1 MNIFVQWMTSFL
13 KWLYS
18 VTALVGV
25 PSYGI
30 AIILL
35 TIIIK
40 SVIYPLTWKQ
50 MASMRKTADLQPK
63 LQAIQ
68 KKYKSDPETMNA
80 KVMELYKENN
90 VNPASGC
97 LPLVIQLPI
106 FWALYSS
113 LSHFG
118 NYISDPSQA
127 QFLWFDLTTRGSVSN
142 PTSFI
147 LPIFTTATTFLQT
160 KLSTAASA
168 TTSGSSDNSSA
179 AAMASTQ
186 KTMLYIMPLFMG
198 YITFTVPS
206 GLGLYFVVMN
216 IVSVF
221 QQLHINH
228 KLDKEKEDAAA

>member
-1 MNIFVQWMTSFL
+1 MNIFVQWMTSLL

-18 VTALVGV
+18 ITELVGI
-25 PSYGI
+25 PSFGI

-40 SVIYPLTWKQ
+40 TVIYPLTWKQ
-50 MASMRKTADLQPK
+50 MASMRKTTELQPK
-63 LQAIQ
+63 IQAVQ

-113 LSHFG
+113 LSNFG

-127 QFLWFDLTTRGSVSN
+127 QFLWFDLTMKGSFSN

-147 LPIFTTATTFLQT
+147 LPILSAATTFLQT
-160 KLSTAASA
+160 KISTS
-168 TTSGSSDNSSA
+168 TTPTAGGGDSNA

-186 KTMLYIMPLFMG
+186 KTMLYIMPFFMG

-216 IVSVF
+216 IVSVL
-221 QQLHINH
+221 QLLYINH
-228 KLDKEKEDAAA
+228 KLDKEKEKAAA

>member
-18 VTALVGV
+18 LTELVGV
-25 PSYGI
+25 PSFGI

-35 TIIIK
+35 TIVIK
-40 SVIYPLTWKQ
+40 SAIYPLTWKQ
-50 MASMRKTADLQPK
+50 MASMRKTAELQPK
-63 LQAIQ
+63 IQEIQ
-68 KKYKSDPETMNA
+68 KKYKSEPEKMNA
-80 KVMELYKENN
+80 KVMEIYKENS

-106 FWALYSS
+106 FWALYST
-113 LSHFG
+113 LSHFN

-127 QFLWFDLTTRGSVSN
+127 QFLWFNLTERGSLSD

-147 LPIFTTATTFLQT
+147 LPILSAGTTFLQT
-160 KLSTAASA
+160 KLTSA
-168 TTSGSSDNSSA
+168 TSPMGDNPNA

-186 KTMLYIMPLFMG
+186 KTMLYVMPFFMG
-198 YITFTVPS
+198 YITYTVPS

-216 IVSVF
+216 VVSVL
-221 QQLHINH
+221 QQLYINH
-228 KLDKEKEDAAA
+228 KLEKEKEKTAA

>member
-1 MNIFVQWMTSFL
+1 MNIFVQWMTSLL
-13 KWLYS
+13 KWLYGI
-18 VTALVGV
+18 TAIVGI

-30 AIILL
+30 AIIFL

-40 SVIYPLTWKQ
+40 TVIYPLTWKQ

-68 KKYKSDPETMNA
+68 KKYKNEPETMNA

-97 LPLVIQLPI
+97 LPLIIQLPI
-106 FWALYSS
+106 FWTLYSS

-118 NYISDPSQA
+118 NYITDPSQA
-127 QFLWFDLTTRGSVSN
+127 QFLWFNLTSRGSLSD

-147 LPIFTTATTFLQT
+147 LPILSGASTFLQT
-160 KLSTAASA
+160 KISTAASPSA
-168 TTSGSSDNSSA
+168 GTGDNA

-186 KTMLYIMPLFMG
+186 KSMLYIMPFFMG
-198 YITFTVPS
+198 YITYTVPS

-216 IVSVF
+216 IVSIL

-228 KLDKEKEDAAA
+228 KLDKEKEKAAA

>member
-1 MNIFVQWMTSFL
+1 MNIFVQWMTSLL

-18 VTALVGV
+18 LTSFIGI

-63 LQAIQ
+63 MQEIQ

-127 QFLWFDLTTRGSVSN
+127 QFLWFDLTMKGSLSD

-147 LPIFTTATTFLQT
+147 LPVLSAASTFLQT
-160 KLSTAASA
+160 KISTATSAASA
-168 TTSGSSDNSSA
+168 GTGDKNA

-186 KTMLYIMPLFMG
+186 KSMLYIMPFFMG
-198 YITFTVPS
+198 YITYTVPS

-216 IVSVF
+216 VVSIF
-221 QQLHINH
+221 QQLYINR
-228 KLDKEKEDAAA
+228 KLDSEKEKAAA

>member
-1 MNIFVQWMTSFL
+1 MDIFVQWMTGFL

-18 VTALVGV
+18 LTALVGV

-50 MASMRKTADLQPK
+50 MASMRKTAELQPK
-63 LQAIQ
+63 IQEIQ
-68 KKYKSDPETMNA
+68 KKYKSEPDKMNA

-97 LPLVIQLPI
+97 LPLIIQLPI
-106 FWALYSS
+106 FWSLYRS
-113 LSHFG
+113 LANFN

-127 QFLWFDLTTRGSVSN
+127 HFLWFDLTQRGTVGD

-147 LPIFTTATTFLQT
+147 LPVLSATTTFLQT
-160 KLSTAASA
+160 KLTSSTPA
-168 TTSGSSDNSSA
+168 TGDNPNA

-186 KTMLYIMPLFMG
+186 KTMLYIMPFFMG
-198 YITFTVPS
+198 YITYTVPS

-216 IVSVF
+216 LVSVA
-221 QQLHINH
+221 QQLYINR
-228 KLDKEKEDAAA
+228 KLEKEKEKVAA

>member
-1 MNIFVQWMTSFL
+1 MNIFVEWMTNLL

-18 VTALVGV
+18 ITELMGI
-25 PSYGI
+25 PSFGI

-40 SVIYPLTWKQ
+40 TVIYPLTWKQ
-50 MASMRKTADLQPK
+50 MASMRKTTELQPK
-63 LQAIQ
+63 LQAVQ
-68 KKYKSDPETMNA
+68 KKYKNDPETMNA

-113 LSHFG
+113 LSHFS

-127 QFLWFDLTTRGSVSN
+127 QFLWFDLTMKGSFSN

-147 LPIFTTATTFLQT
+147 LPILSAATTFLQT
-160 KLSTAASA
+160 KISTS
-168 TTSGSSDNSSA
+168 TTPTAGGDSNT

-186 KTMLYIMPLFMG
+186 KTMLYIMPFFMG

-216 IVSVF
+216 IVSIS
-221 QQLHINH
+221 QQLYINH
-228 KLDKEKEDAAA
+228 KLDKEKEKAAA

>member
-1 MNIFVQWMTSFL
+1 
-13 KWLYS
+13 
-18 VTALVGV
+18 
-25 PSYGI
+25 
-30 AIILL
+30 
-35 TIIIK
+35 
-40 SVIYPLTWKQ
+40 
-50 MASMRKTADLQPK
+50 
-63 LQAIQ
+63 
-68 KKYKSDPETMNA
+68 MNA

-127 QFLWFDLTTRGSVSN
+127 QFLWFDLTMKGSLSD

-147 LPIFTTATTFLQT
+147 LPVLSAASTFLQT
-160 KLSTAASA
+160 KISTATSAASA
-168 TTSGSSDNSSA
+168 GTGDKNA

-186 KTMLYIMPLFMG
+186 KSMLYIMPFFMG
-198 YITFTVPS
+198 YITYTVPS

-216 IVSVF
+216 VVSIF
-221 QQLHINH
+221 QQLYINR
-228 KLDKEKEDAAA
+228 KLDSEKEKAAA

>member
-1 MNIFVQWMTSFL
+1 MDIFVQGMTSLL

-18 VTALVGV
+18 LTALVGV

-30 AIILL
+30 AIIIL

-68 KKYKSDPETMNA
+68 KKYKNEPETMNA

-90 VNPASGC
+90 VNPAAGC
-97 LPLVIQLPI
+97 LPLIIQLPI

-127 QFLWFDLTTRGSVSN
+127 QFLWFDLTTKGSVGD
-142 PTSFI
+142 PISFI
-147 LPIFTTATTFLQT
+147 LPILSAATSFLQT
-160 KLSTAASA
+160 KVTNAASVSA
-168 TTSGSSDNSSA
+168 GTGDKA

-186 KTMLYIMPLFMG
+186 KTMLYIMPFFMG
-198 YITFTVPS
+198 YITYTVPS

-216 IVSVF
+216 VVSVL
-221 QQLHINH
+221 QQLYINR
-228 KLDKEKEDAAA
+228 KLDKEKEEAAA

>member
-1 MNIFVQWMTSFL
+1 MNIFVQWMTSLL

-18 VTALVGV
+18 ITELVGI
-25 PSYGI
+25 PSFGI

-40 SVIYPLTWKQ
+40 TVIYPLTWKQ
-50 MASMRKTADLQPK
+50 MASMRKTTELQPK
-63 LQAIQ
+63 IQAVQ

-113 LSHFG
+113 LSNFG

-127 QFLWFDLTTRGSVSN
+127 QFLWFDLTMKGSLSN

-147 LPIFTTATTFLQT
+147 LPILSAATTFLQT
-160 KLSTAASA
+160 KISTS
-168 TTSGSSDNSSA
+168 TTPTAGGGDSNA

-186 KTMLYIMPLFMG
+186 KTMLYIMPFFMG

-216 IVSVF
+216 IVSVL
-221 QQLHINH
+221 QLLYINH
-228 KLDKEKEDAAA
+228 KLDKEKEKAAA